1 MKVTPLTVPT
11 SRATTNLLL
20 SHLFAIIFL
29 AGSAWGQGLSGE
41 QLGTHDMSPSS
52 TSAVKGGVANA
63 CLYCHAPHGGMTA
76 PTPLWN
82 QQLSVQT
89 YQMYG
94 SSTYHQ
100 TGVQPPVGSPS
111 KLCLSCHDGTVAIGQ
126 TVAYGQVNVTGTMKA
141 GSNFGADLRS
151 SHPFSLKTPLVDAP
165 NLSLLLQQNPP
176 QTADTAV
183 RMINGTVEC
192 TTCHQPHFQN
202 IDKQLPKFL
211 VRDSSNSQLCLS
223 CHDPSRVVN
232 GQANELAGWVLSAHA
247 TSSAT
252 TPNTPYVGGYTTVG
266 QNGCN
271 ACHMPHSASGP
282 ARLLR
287 ATDQLDCMNCHSGTN
302 TQPAAP
308 NILAEMSSVSGVAK
322 IAHPFPTAANPHD
335 PTEPAVL
342 NNNRHAGCVDCHN
355 PHAAQSGGALTVP
368 PGIRLAQTAV
378 VGASG
383 QDGLTALTPATNQF
397 ESCLRCHG
405 TSSSK
410 GTTTTVNYGYLPAR
424 VVSAGDPINLIPQ
437 FALTAT
443 SSHPVMHDRSS
454 ALAQPSLRA
463 QMLNIDGIT
472 AGRSMGARIF
482 CTDCH
487 NSDDNREF
495 GGAGANGP
503 HGSKYNHI
511 LERRYEMSQAV
522 TPGAQITNPFIQP
535 DLTANGPYAMCAKC
549 HDLSQVLADSS
560 FPHAKHV
567 ADVGASCSV
576 CHTSHGMG
584 AQSASVTGERLVN
597 FDLGVVA
604 GLGTTP
610 ITYNGATKSCTLMCH
625 GSSHD
630 SKHQ

>member
-1 MKVTPLTVPT
+1 
-11 SRATTNLLL
+11 
-20 SHLFAIIFL
+20 
-29 AGSAWGQGLSGE
+29 
-41 QLGTHDMSPSS
+41 
-52 TSAVKGGVANA
+52 
-63 CLYCHAPHGGMTA
+63 
-76 PTPLWN
+76 
-82 QQLSVQT
+82 
-89 YQMYG
+89 
-94 SSTYHQ
+94 
-100 TGVQPPVGSPS
+100 
-111 KLCLSCHDGTVAIGQ
+111 
-126 TVAYGQVNVTGTMKA
+126 
-141 GSNFGADLRS
+141 
-151 SHPFSLKTPLVDAP
+151 
-165 NLSLLLQQNPP
+165 
-176 QTADTAV
+176 
-183 RMINGTVEC
+183 
-192 TTCHQPHFQN
+192 
-202 IDKQLPKFL
+202 
-211 VRDSSNSQLCLS
+211 
-223 CHDPSRVVN
+223 
-232 GQANELAGWVLSAHA
+232 
-247 TSSAT
+247 
-252 TPNTPYVGGYTTVG
+252 
-266 QNGCN
+266 
-271 ACHMPHSASGP
+271 
-282 ARLLR
+282 
-287 ATDQLDCMNCHSGTN
+287 MNCHSGTN

-308 NILAEMSSVSGVAK
+308 NILAEMSTVAGVAK

-378 VGASG
+378 VGASA

-397 ESCLRCHG
+397 ENCLRCHG

-410 GTTTTVNYGYLPAR
+410 GTTTTANYGYLPAR
-424 VVSAGDPINLIPQ
+424 VVSAGDPLNLIPQ

-472 AGRSMGARIF
+472 AGRSMGTRIF

>member
-1 MKVTPLTVPT
+1 
-11 SRATTNLLL
+11 
-20 SHLFAIIFL
+20 
-29 AGSAWGQGLSGE
+29 
-41 QLGTHDMSPSS
+41 
-52 TSAVKGGVANA
+52 
-63 CLYCHAPHGGMTA
+63 
-76 PTPLWN
+76 
-82 QQLSVQT
+82 
-89 YQMYG
+89 
-94 SSTYHQ
+94 
-100 TGVQPPVGSPS
+100 
-111 KLCLSCHDGTVAIGQ
+111 
-126 TVAYGQVNVTGTMKA
+126 
-141 GSNFGADLRS
+141 
-151 SHPFSLKTPLVDAP
+151 
-165 NLSLLLQQNPP
+165 
-176 QTADTAV
+176 
-183 RMINGTVEC
+183 
-192 TTCHQPHFQN
+192 
-202 IDKQLPKFL
+202 
-211 VRDSSNSQLCLS
+211 
-223 CHDPSRVVN
+223 
-232 GQANELAGWVLSAHA
+232 
-247 TSSAT
+247 
-252 TPNTPYVGGYTTVG
+252 
-266 QNGCN
+266 
-271 ACHMPHSASGP
+271 
-282 ARLLR
+282 
-287 ATDQLDCMNCHSGTN
+287 
-302 TQPAAP
+302 
-308 NILAEMSSVSGVAK
+308 
-322 IAHPFPTAANPHD
+322 
-335 PTEPAVL
+335 
-342 NNNRHAGCVDCHN
+342 
-355 PHAAQSGGALTVP
+355 
-368 PGIRLAQTAV
+368 
-378 VGASG
+378 
-383 QDGLTALTPATNQF
+383 
-397 ESCLRCHG
+397 
-405 TSSSK
+405 
-410 GTTTTVNYGYLPAR
+410 
-424 VVSAGDPINLIPQ
+424 LIPQ